1 MFKIDQETKE
11 IQITRGD
18 IGCVKVQALEED
30 EKTLY
35 VFKVDDVVRLKVT
48 EAGNC
53 NNVVLEKDKIVEMEE
68 DSVRI
73 RLRREDTKIGDIIHK
88 PVKYWYE
95 VELNPDTEPQ
105 TIVGYDDDGPKIFT
119 LYPEG
124 ADENE
129 G

>member
-1 MFKIDQETKE
+1 
-11 IQITRGD
+11 
-18 IGCVKVQALEED
+18 
-30 EKTLY
+30 
-35 VFKVDDVVRLKVT
+35 
-48 EAGNC
+48 
-53 NNVVLEKDKIVEMEE
+53 MEE